1 MFYSKPNGYYLFNDN
16 FYSKFEY
23 MDLIGAMRAFAR
35 VYETGSFSMAAKRL
49 ELGQPTV
56 SKLVAQLEQRLA
68 ASLFLRSTRGLTPT
82 DAGQRF
88 YEHAVRTLDEAD
100 LAFKAVRGE
109 PAALAGRLRVS
120 GTITFMRQHVIPGLP
135 AFLARHPG
143 LDIDLL
149 LDDGNV
155 GLIEE
160 GVEVAL
166 RMGRLASS
174 SLTARRIGQCR
185 RIVVATPD
193 YLARHGTPAQ
203 PEALAQH
210 AAIVFS
216 RGEGGEQVVFAKA
229 GDTREIV
236 LAPRVRSNALE
247 GMRAAVLAGLGVAV
261 VSEWIFTDEL
271 AQGQVSEVLMDW
283 TLPRLDLWAVLPG
296 GRQASTKAR
305 VFIAFVE
312 ELLAKTPYGLRQP

>member
-1 MFYSKPNGYYLFNDN
+1 MFYSDSNGYHRKDHN

-23 MDLIGAMRAFAR
+23 MDLIVAMRAFVR

-49 ELGQPTV
+49 GLGQPTV
-56 SKLVAQLEQRLA
+56 SKLVAQLEENLGTR
-68 ASLFLRSTRGLTPT
+68 LFLRSTRGLAPT

-88 YEHAVRTLDEAD
+88 HEHAVRTLDEAD

-120 GTITFMRQHVIPGLP
+120 GTITFMRQHVIPALP
-135 AFLARHPG
+135 RFLDAHPE
-143 LDIDLL
+143 LAIDLL

-185 RIVVATPD
+185 RIVVATPAH
-193 YLARHGTPAQ
+193 LASHGTPAE
-203 PEALAQH
+203 PEDLARH

-216 RGEGGEQVVFAKA
+216 RGEGGELVAFVN
-229 GDTREIV
+229 GGETREV
-236 LAPRVRSNALE
+236 ALAPRVRINALE
-247 GMRAAVLAGLGVAV
+247 GMRAAVLAGLGIAVA
-261 VSEWIFTDEL
+261 SEWIFTDEL
-271 AQGQVSEVLMDW
+271 AQGQVEEVLVEW

-296 GRQASTKAR
+296 GRQASAKAR
-305 VFIAFVE
+305 AFIAFVE
-312 ELLAKTPYGLRQP
+312 ETLARTPYGLPGQ